1 MPGIMDVIEI
11 SRKHKFAVVIILTVI
26 ILITGTV
33 VYNKVEGFSWVD
45 SLYFSVITL
54 TTVGYGDLHPETT
67 IGKLFTAAYVLVGIG
82 ILFAFVEIF
91 SEHMVYQRLRKIA
104 VRRQRKKTKNSK
116 K

>member
-1 MPGIMDVIEI
+1 MDVIEV
-11 SRKHKFAVVIILTVI
+11 SLNHKFAAVLALLII

-67 IGKLFTAAYVLVGIG
+67 FGKLFTAAYVLVGIG
-82 ILFAFVEIF
+82 ILLAFVEIF
-91 SEHMVYQRLRKIA
+91 TERVVDERLKKIV
-104 VRRQRKKTKNSK
+104 VRRRRRKAK